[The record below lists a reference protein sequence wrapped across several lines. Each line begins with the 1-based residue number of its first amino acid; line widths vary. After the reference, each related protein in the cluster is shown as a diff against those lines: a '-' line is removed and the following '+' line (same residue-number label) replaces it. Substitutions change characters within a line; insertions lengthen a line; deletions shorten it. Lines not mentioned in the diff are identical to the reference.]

1 MLIILFISFL
11 VLMTMGIPI
20 AFSMVISS
28 LIALVYNETPLF
40 VIVQSMITSVDSFS
54 LMAIP
59 FFMIAGELMDS
70 GGISRRLVRFARAC
84 VGSITGGLGMTCV
97 LASAIFAG
105 ISGSASA
112 DTAAIGTIMM
122 PSMIKNGYPKGYAAS
137 LQACAGAL
145 GPIIPP
151 SLVMIIYGTIT
162 GLSIGELFVAGAI
175 PGILIAIGLMVV
187 NYFVAR
193 KLGIKGEGEFRL
205 KELAVS
211 FVDSIWA
218 LLAPFIVV
226 GGILGGVFTA
236 TEAGVIL
243 AVYSFIIGL
252 FVYKEYGIR
261 DLPRIIKKAA
271 ATTSMIM
278 IIVACAS
285 VFGWILASQ
294 QFPKLAANFLL
305 SLSDNRHMIMFL
317 VVVFLFIVG
326 CFVETIAAA
335 IILIPILSA
344 VGIQFGFNPIHFATV
359 IVICLILGGITP
371 PVGVLLFITQAIA
384 KISMKEVLKY
394 LLPFA
399 TVPWVVVLLLAYVP
413 EMATFLPALIFP
425 K

>member
-28 LIALVYNETPLF
+28 LIALVYSATPLF

-54 LMAIP
+54 LMASP

-162 GLSIGELFVAGAI
+162 GLSIGELFMAGAI
-175 PGILIAIGLMVV
+175 PGVLIAIGLMVV

-243 AVYSFIIGL
+243 AVYSFIVGL
-252 FVYKEYGIR
+252 FVYKEYRIR

-344 VGIQFGFNPIHFATV
+344 VGTQFGFDPIHFATV
-359 IVICLILGGITP
+359 IAICLILGGITP

-399 TVPWVVVLLLAYVP
+399 TVPWVVVLVLAYVP
-413 EMATFLPALIFP
+413 EMATFLPALMFP